1 MLLFLVFFEICIYL
15 MILFLILNV
24 VILFC
29 LYVCYWILF
38 ILDKNG
44 GGSYGYEFRKIVN
57 RMMLDDVIM
66 VDKIDIGYVD
76 IDWDII

>member
-1 MLLFLVFFEICIYL
+1 MYLFDDFIFNFKCCYFV
-15 MILFLILNV
+15 LFMF
-24 VILFC
+24 VIEF
-29 LYVCYWILF
+29 LF

-44 GGSYGYEFRKIVN
+44 GGSYGYEFRKFVY
-57 RMMLDDVIM
+57 RMVLDDVIM

>member
-29 LYVCYWILF
+29 LCLLLNLF

-44 GGSYGYEFRKIVN
+44 GGSYGYEFRKFVN
-57 RMMLDDVIM
+57 RMVLDDVIM